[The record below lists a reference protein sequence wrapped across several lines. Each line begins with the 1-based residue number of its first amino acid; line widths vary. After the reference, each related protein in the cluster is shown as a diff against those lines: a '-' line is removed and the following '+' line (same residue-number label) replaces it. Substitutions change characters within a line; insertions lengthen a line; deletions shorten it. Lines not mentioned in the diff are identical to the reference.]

1 MKHLNVVAA
10 IIIYNKQ
17 ILCMQRGKAR
27 QEYVSYKYEFPG
39 GKIEN
44 GETRP
49 EALMRE
55 LREEMNISVKV
66 SDEDYFLTV
75 HHIYPD
81 FEITLHS
88 FLCPVES
95 QEFVRREHVDHKW
108 MYPEELSSLEWAEAD
123 LPIVE
128 KIMEMKIC

>member
-1 MKHLNVVAA
+1 MKHLDVVAA

-17 ILCMQRGKAR
+17 ILCMQRGQAKY
-27 QEYVSYKYEFPG
+27 EYVSYKYEFPG

-44 GETRP
+44 GETKA

-55 LREEMNISVKV
+55 LREEMNISLRI
-66 SDEDYFLTV
+66 SDEDHFITV
-75 HHIYPD
+75 HHAYPD

-88 FLCPVES
+88 YLCPVES
-95 QEFVRREHVDHKW
+95 KEFVRREHVDHKW
-108 MYPEELSSLEWAEAD
+108 MYSHELSSLAWAEAD

-128 KIMEMKIC
+128 KIMELKIC

>member
-1 MKHLNVVAA
+1 MMKHLNVVAA

-27 QEYVSYKYEFPG
+27 EEYISCKYEFPG

-44 GETRP
+44 GETGP

-55 LREEMNISVKV
+55 IQEEMGLSVAIAE
-66 SDEDYFLTV
+66 EDFFCTV
-75 HHIYPD
+75 HHTYPD
-81 FEITLHS
+81 FELTMHS
-88 FLCPVES
+88 YLCPVES
-95 QEFVRREHVDHKW
+95 PEFVRREHVDHKW
-108 MYPEELSSLEWAEAD
+108 MDPVELDSLDWAEAD

-128 KIMEMKIC
+128 KLMEMRI

>member
-1 MKHLNVVAA
+1 MKHLEVVAA
-10 IIIYNKQ
+10 IIIYNKM

-27 QEYVSYKYEFPG
+27 YEYLSYKYEFPG

-44 GETRP
+44 GETKQ

-55 LREEMNISVKV
+55 LREEMNISVEIF
-66 SDEDYFLTV
+66 DEDFFLTV
-75 HHIYPD
+75 HHTYPD

-88 FLCPVES
+88 FICSVES

-108 MYPEELSSLEWAEAD
+108 LYPEALKSLDWAKAD
-123 LPIVE
+123 IPIVE